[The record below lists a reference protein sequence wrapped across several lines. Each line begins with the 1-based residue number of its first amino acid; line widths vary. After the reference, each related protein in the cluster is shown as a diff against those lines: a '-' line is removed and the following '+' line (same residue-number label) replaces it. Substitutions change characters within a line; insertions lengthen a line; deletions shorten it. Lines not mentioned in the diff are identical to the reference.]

1 MEIAQ
6 ISPLASSENEDDL
19 NELQIEDLDLA
30 LDVTAEFTEKKGS
43 ECQVQQAAEILPVV
57 EYGIDRPDI
66 TQLKDEKPV
75 QRTKTVP
82 SSVLGKIS
90 ILSKAVDRRQQSYL
104 KLQQVQQAAEI
115 LPVESG
121 IDRPDMTQ
129 RKDAKPVRRTKTA
142 PSSVPAKV
150 NRLPKAIGK
159 RQQRDR
165 AVRRTSRVS
174 NAPVLYVA
182 RSSNDPKTDKPRAVT
197 PKPPGVKLLGRSVEK
212 HFEGHGQFL
221 GFVQGYSEST
231 GFRVCYSDGDE
242 EDMAVDSL
250 LKILVKPGVTLRS
263 PKRQKLAPI
272 AFSTTRVCSVSVM

>member
-1 MEIAQ
+1 MQVAK
-6 ISPLASSENEDDL
+6 AG
-19 NELQIEDLDLA
+19 ELH
-30 LDVTAEFTEKKGS
+30 
-43 ECQVQQAAEILPVV
+43 
-57 EYGIDRPDI
+57 
-66 TQLKDEKPV
+66 
-75 QRTKTVP
+75 
-82 SSVLGKIS
+82 
-90 ILSKAVDRRQQSYL
+90 QSYL
-104 KLQQVQQAAEI
+104 ATFANAGNRQWLLNMLDVEAAAATATAKEEEEAKEAAAMGAKGAAAAKGAEEAAASKEAEGAPTKAAAEAVAKGAAAEVASGATAAVASGAAAAVASGATAASKAEEQAEEAAERAAAA
-115 LPVESG
+115 VEEEAA
-121 IDRPDMTQ
+121 
-129 RKDAKPVRRTKTA
+129 AKEAATGA
-142 PSSVPAKV
+142 A
-150 NRLPKAIGK
+150 GK

-272 AFSTTRVCSVSVM
+272 AFSTTRVCTVSVM

>member
-1 MEIAQ
+1 MQ
-6 ISPLASSENEDDL
+6 DDL
-19 NELQIEDLDLA
+19 NDLQIEDLDLA
-30 LDVTAEFTEKKGS
+30 LDVTAEFTEIRGS

-57 EYGIDRPDI
+57 GIVRSDI
-66 TQLKDEKPV
+66 TQLEDAQPV
-75 QRTKTVP
+75 QRTKVVP

-104 KLQQVQQAAEI
+104 KLQNQQAAETT
-115 LPVESG
+115 LSVEFR
-121 IDRPDMTQ
+121 IDRSDTTQ
-129 RKDAKPVRRTKTA
+129 RKNAKPVRHTKPA
-142 PSSVPAKV
+142 PSSVLEKV
-150 NRLPKAIGK
+150 NRLPKAICK
-159 RQQRDR
+159 RQQKDR

-182 RSSNDPKTDKPRAVT
+182 RPSNDPKTDKSRATT
-197 PKPPGVKLLGRSVEK
+197 PTPPLGVKLLGRSVEK

-263 PKRQKLAPI
+263 SKRRKLAPV
-272 AFSTTRVCSVSVM
+272 AFTSTRVCSVSVM